1 MVRLLQNQGTT
12 LVKPTGKCWEVH
24 PSSQLRGWCFAD
36 RVPTQNHFDH
46 GPLAPESGPNS
57 RKTHRKVLGSGFYFA
72 VKRTRGTIKIGQFGV
87 SVVAW
92 AINRFVLWC
101 RRDGE
106 KILQY

>member
-36 RVPTQNHFDH
+36 RPFKINPQVYRNTIIALLCQFKYKILSISRVPTQNHFDH

-72 VKRTRGTIKIGQFGV
+72 VKRWVF
-87 SVVAW
+87 
-92 AINRFVLWC
+92 L
-101 RRDGE
+101 
-106 KILQY
+106 